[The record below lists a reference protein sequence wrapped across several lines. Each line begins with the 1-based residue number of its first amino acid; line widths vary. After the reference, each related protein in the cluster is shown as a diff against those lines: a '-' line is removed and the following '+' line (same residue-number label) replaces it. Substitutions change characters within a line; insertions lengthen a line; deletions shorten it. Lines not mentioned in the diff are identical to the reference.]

1 MKFGKITAT
10 VFMAIAATGITA
22 ATAHGE
28 SATVNEQPAAVTA
41 GDATS
46 GVDHGVNYRTTVSTI
61 DRAITTT
68 VENGRFEVAQNGTV
82 ALRAEDGSTLMEV
95 PQTYELGGRS
105 IAIAQQI
112 AADGHA
118 LTMTP
123 QPTAEDISELKNVS
137 AIDNLRDQVVKNG
150 VGVVLGVIVG
160 GFVGALLGFGIL
172 SLITAPIGW
181 VVGGIAGGYIQ
192 GGQEFLDAVQAVA
205 TGQP

>member
-46 GVDHGVNYRTTVSTI
+46 GVDHGVNYHTTVSPV
-61 DRAITTT
+61 DRAVTTT
-68 VENGRFEVAQNGTV
+68 VENGRFEVAQNGAV
-82 ALRAEDGSTLMEV
+82 VLRAADGSTLTEL

-105 IAIAQQI
+105 IPVAQLV
-112 AADGHA
+112 AADGHEVT
-118 LTMTP
+118 LTP
-123 QPTAEDISELKNVS
+123 QPSAEDIAELKNIG
-137 AIDNLRDQVVKNG
+137 AIDNLRDQVIKNG
-150 VGVVLGVIVG
+150 VGVVIGVIVG
-160 GFVGALLGFGIL
+160 GFIGALLGFGIL

-192 GGQEFLDAVQAVA
+192 GGQEFLDAVQAAA